1 MITKY
6 KSQLASSGSFS
17 SGKKSSDDSIV
28 FKPNQTNNFY
38 KGRKPA
44 STGVLS
50 DPLNIDAILKDDK
63 EFLRRE
69 GKPMDN
75 KSSFH
80 KTAENKT
87 TTAAAKPATSKPAT
101 LDKPAYSSRSN
112 NNYRRRPN
120 VSASFKPNQPLKG
133 QVVPKQIFEHQS
145 GSNNLRI
152 MVLGGLEEVGRNMT
166 VMECNKE
173 IIIIDMGL
181 QFPEE
186 DMPGIDYIIP
196 NVTYLQDKKDWI
208 KGVIISHGHY
218 DHIGGIPHIM
228 GEIGNPPMFMGKLT
242 AGLVRKRNIEYKS
255 APTLKI
261 KEIDDSSSI
270 KLGNS
275 FTVEFLRVN
284 HSIPDCFATI
294 VHTPLGTIIHTGD
307 FKIDFTPVND
317 KPADLN
323 RMAQLGAAGVRLLMA
338 DSTDATHPGYQVSE
352 SYIGEEMGKLFE
364 KIEGRIIIGTFASQL
379 SRVQKIFDLAEK
391 YGRRVSLQGRSMSS
405 NVEVAYE
412 IGYLKFNPKLL
423 IDDKELNK
431 MPDNKVIIVG
441 TGAQGESNAF
451 LSRVVNGEH
460 RTVTIKHGDTVL
472 FSSSVIPGNER
483 SIQNLMDRVVRQ
495 GAKIIHYKM
504 LDIHAGGH
512 AKAEDLKLTMRLFK
526 PEYFMPIEANHYML
540 RANADLAEQVGI
552 PVNKIF
558 VADNGQVVNFKMVGG
573 KVEGLLTNEKVPTD
587 YVMVDG
593 LGVGD
598 VSEIVLRDRRMM
610 SEDGMIVVIATIDS
624 HTGDLIGN
632 PDLISRGFVHM
643 KENRDLI
650 EKTRMRVKKI
660 IKEKAALADDDY
672 IKNKIRN
679 DIGQFLFTQ
688 TKRRPM
694 VLPVVIK
701 V

>member
-6 KSQLASSGSFS
+6 KSPAASSSSFS
-17 SGKKSSDDSIV
+17 SGKKPGDDSVV
-28 FKPNQTNNFY
+28 FRPSKPNNFFR
-38 KGRKPA
+38 GRKPV

-63 EFLRRE
+63 EFLKRE
-69 GKPMDN
+69 GNPVNTRAPFQKPV
-75 KSSFH
+75 
-80 KTAENKT
+80 ENK
-87 TTAAAKPATSKPAT
+87 TAAAKPAVTPTKTPYT
-101 LDKPAYSSRSN
+101 NRPN
-112 NNYRRRPN
+112 NNYRGRTG
-120 VSASFKPNQPLKG
+120 ASTAYQTGVNFQPKTVAPRQVFNQ
-133 QVVPKQIFEHQS
+133 QVGKD
-145 GSNNLRI
+145 NLRI
-152 MVLGGLEEVGRNMT
+152 MVMGGLEEVGRNMT
-166 VMECNKE
+166 VFECNKE

-242 AGLVRKRNIEYKS
+242 AGLVRRRNIEYKS

-261 KEIDDSSSI
+261 KEVDDTSSI

-294 VHTPLGTIIHTGD
+294 IKTPLGTIVHTGD

-323 RMAQLGAAGVRLLMA
+323 RMAQLGAAGVRLLMS

-352 SYIGEEMGKLFE
+352 SYIGDEMGKLFE

-391 YGRRVSLQGRSMSS
+391 YGRRVSLQGRSMTS
-405 NVEVAYE
+405 NVEVAHE

-431 MPDNKVIIVG
+431 LPDNKVMIVG

-451 LSRVVNGEH
+451 LSRVVSGEH
-460 RTVTIKHGDTVL
+460 RVVTMKHGDTVL

-495 GAKIIHYKM
+495 GAKIIHYRM

-540 RANADLAEQVGI
+540 RAHAELAEQVGI

-558 VADNGQVVNFKMVGG
+558 VADNGQVVDFRMVGG
-573 KVEGLLTNEKVPTD
+573 KVEGTLTNEKVPTD

-598 VSEIVLRDRRMM
+598 ISEIVLRDRRMM
-610 SEDGMIVVIATIDS
+610 SEDGMIVVIVTIDA
-624 HTGDLIGN
+624 HTGDIIGN

-643 KENRDLI
+643 KESRELI

-660 IKEKAALADDDY
+660 IKDKNTTALADDDY